1 MQTKPLRHE
10 RKTAAIMK
18 ELAGPAS
25 VATLRHMDRRHGS
38 APGEIESGIPTDGAK
53 YYFHVGNGRQYLDET
68 GQMFPSQREAVAHG
82 AVLAAELA
90 QDGDW
95 DSFAISVADANGRVI
110 AWIPVRK

>member
-1 MQTKPLRHE
+1 
-10 RKTAAIMK
+10 MK
-18 ELAGPAS
+18 ELAGPLS

-38 APGEIESGIPTDGAK
+38 APGEIESGIPTDGAT
-53 YYFHVGNGRQYLDET
+53 YYFHVGNGRQYPDET

-110 AWIPVRK
+110 ARIPVRK